1 MRVVNLTSGSDGN
14 ITYVETEESKILI
27 DIGLSCREAEKR
39 LAKINVNPK
48 DISFILIT
56 HEHSDHIKGVDVFS
70 SKYNVPVFA
79 HHEVWI
85 GLKEK
90 LGRVSSANRKMFDG
104 DCFQVNDVII
114 HAIKVPHDVPC
125 YAYSIEKNE
134 KKVSILTDLGHTNE
148 RILESV
154 RGSNI
159 VYLEAN
165 YDEKMLREG
174 RNYPLAVKKRIA
186 GLYGHLSNVE
196 SARAILYLVRNGTKQ
211 IVLSHISK
219 ENNTP
224 DLAFDF
230 ITNIL
235 NQYGVV
241 EGLHV
246 KIDVATTMI
255 GTIFKIV

>member
-1 MRVVNLTSGSDGN
+1 MKVVNLTSGSDGN
-14 ITYVETEESKILI
+14 ITYIESEEAKILV
-27 DIGLSCREAEKR
+27 DLGLSCRETEQR
-39 LAKINVNPK
+39 LKLIGVNPK
-48 DISFILIT
+48 EISCILVT
-56 HEHSDHIKGVDVFS
+56 HEHSDHIKGIDAFS
-70 SKYNVPVFA
+70 SKYDTPVFA
-79 HHEVWI
+79 HHEVWY
-85 GLKEK
+85 GLDEK
-90 LGRVSSANRKMFDG
+90 LKKVSAMNRKMFDG
-104 DCFQVNDVII
+104 DKFGFRDLII
-114 HAIKVPHDVPC
+114 HAVKVPHDVPC

-148 RILESV
+148 RILESI

-174 RNYPLAVKKRIA
+174 KNYPLAIKKRIA
-186 GLYGHLSNVE
+186 GLNGHLSNVE

-211 IVLSHISK
+211 IVLSHMSK

-235 NQYGVV
+235 SQYGII
-241 EGLHV
+241 EGENV
-246 KIDVATTMI
+246 KIDVATTNI
-255 GTIFKIV
+255 GTIFKIL

>member
-1 MRVVNLTSGSDGN
+1 MKVVNLTSGSDGN
-14 ITYVETEESKILI
+14 ITYVESEEAKILV
-27 DIGLSCREAEKR
+27 DLGLSCRETEQR
-39 LAKINVNPK
+39 LKLIGVNPK
-48 DISFILIT
+48 EISCILVT
-56 HEHSDHIKGVDVFS
+56 HEHSDHIKGIDAFS
-70 SKYNVPVFA
+70 SKYDTPIFA
-79 HHEVWI
+79 HHEVWY
-85 GLKEK
+85 GLDEK
-90 LGRVSSANRKMFDG
+90 LKKVSAMNRKMFDG
-104 DCFQVNDVII
+104 DKFGFRDLII
-114 HAIKVPHDVPC
+114 HAVKVPHDVPC

-148 RILESV
+148 RILESI

-174 RNYPLAVKKRIA
+174 KNYPLATKRRIA
-186 GLYGHLSNVE
+186 GLNGHLSNVE

-211 IVLSHISK
+211 IVLSHMSK

-235 NQYGVV
+235 SQYGII
-241 EGLHV
+241 EGENV
-246 KIDVATTMI
+246 KIDVATTNI
-255 GTIFKIV
+255 GTIFKIL

>member
-1 MRVVNLTSGSDGN
+1 VNLTSGSDGN
-14 ITYVETEESKILI
+14 ITYIESEEAKILV
-27 DIGLSCREAEKR
+27 DLGLSCRETEQR
-39 LAKINVNPK
+39 LKLIGVNPK
-48 DISFILIT
+48 EISCILVT
-56 HEHSDHIKGVDVFS
+56 HEHSDHIKGIDAFS
-70 SKYNVPVFA
+70 SKYDTPVFA
-79 HHEVWI
+79 HHEVWY
-85 GLKEK
+85 GLDEK
-90 LGRVSSANRKMFDG
+90 LKKVSAMNRKMFDG
-104 DCFQVNDVII
+104 DKFGFRDLII
-114 HAIKVPHDVPC
+114 HAVKVPHDVPC

-148 RILESV
+148 RILESI

-174 RNYPLAVKKRIA
+174 KNYPLAIKKRIA
-186 GLYGHLSNVE
+186 GLNGHLSNVE

-211 IVLSHISK
+211 IVLSHMSK

-235 NQYGVV
+235 SQYGII
-241 EGLHV
+241 EGENV
-246 KIDVATTMI
+246 KIDVATTNI
-255 GTIFKIV
+255 GTIFKIL